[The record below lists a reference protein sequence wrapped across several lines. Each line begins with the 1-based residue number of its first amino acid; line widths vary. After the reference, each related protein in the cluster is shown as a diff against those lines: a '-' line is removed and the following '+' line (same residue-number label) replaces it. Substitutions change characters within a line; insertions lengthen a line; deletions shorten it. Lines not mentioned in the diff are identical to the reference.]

1 MNFHLDALTV
11 ELTLLAW
18 GLILYFY
25 DLFGGEKRAV
35 GYLALIGV
43 LLAFIVSFLVQP
55 GSAFSTH
62 RFFVND
68 AFALFLKRVF
78 LLAGFLAVLA
88 SYDMGL
94 EAFPRRVGEFYL
106 LLFFSILGMSTLVS
120 ARELITLFVSFE
132 LLSIPLYVL
141 AGYLK
146 NSKRSAEAAL
156 KFFLFGSFSSALLLL
171 GLALLYALTG
181 TTSFTD
187 LAFSLWKTRD
197 SLYFLAL
204 LLLIAGF
211 GFKIAAFPFH
221 MWVPDTYEGAPTP
234 FVAFLSVAPKAAGF
248 GVVFRFFLE
257 VLDRAGIPWM
267 PLIALLAAVTI
278 IAGNLMAI
286 PQTNIKR
293 LLAYSGIA
301 HIGYML
307 LGLAA
312 HNTEGVTMVLF
323 YLVTYVFA
331 NMGAFMYVEAVYRNE
346 KSDDL
351 SAYFG
356 YAQRSPLYAF
366 YMLLFL
372 LSLGGIPFV
381 AGFWAKLWV
390 FLAAAKAGLLWL
402 VFIGAIFTVVA
413 LWYYFNVLRKIYIEE
428 PREQAPLRVPGSLAF
443 ALTLAALAVVAIGL
457 YPGALYKPA
466 HAAALALLT
475 RP

>member
-1 MNFHLDALTV
+1 MNFSALAV
-11 ELTLLAW
+11 ELTLLVW
-18 GLILYFY
+18 GLFLFFY
-25 DLFGGEKRAV
+25 DLFGGSKRGL

-43 LLAFIVSFLVQP
+43 IAAFWVSFLVEP
-55 GSAFSTH
+55 GAAFSSH
-62 RFFVND
+62 RYFVND

-88 SYDMGL
+88 SYDLGL

-106 LLFFSILGMSTLVS
+106 LLFFSLLGMSALVS

-146 NSKRSAEAAL
+146 NSERSAEAAL

-181 TTSFTD
+181 TTSFTG
-187 LAFSLWKTRD
+187 LAWALGRLQD

-204 LLLIAGF
+204 LLLVAGF
-211 GFKIAAFPFH
+211 GFKIAAVPFH

-248 GVVFRFFLE
+248 GVIFRFFLE
-257 VLDRAGIPWM
+257 VLDKAGISWV
-267 PLIALLAAVTI
+267 PLVALLAAVTI
-278 IAGNLMAI
+278 VAGNLMAI

-312 HNTEGVTMVLF
+312 HSTEGAAMVLF

-390 FLAAAKAGLLWL
+390 FLAAARSGFLWL
-402 VFIGAIFTVVA
+402 VFLGAIFTVVA

-428 PREQAPLRVPGSLAF
+428 PRGSGPLRVPGSLAF
-443 ALTLAALAVVAIGL
+443 ALTLSALAVILIGL
-457 YPGALYKPA
+457 FPGVLYAPA
-466 HAAALALLT
+466 HAAATSLL
-475 RP
+475 PPP